1 MPKVLMFLL
10 VLAGLFIVMFPPD
23 TTVVKGVLNCK
34 APKDDKI
41 ICTLTEE

>member
-10 VLAGLFIVMFPPD
+10 VLAGLFVVMFPPD
-23 TTVVKGVLNCK
+23 TTVEGVLNCK